1 MRMSNKNL
9 IGVPGGDDKENGKDA
24 LFKKIVPRSFI

>member
-9 IGVPGGDDKENGKDA
+9 IGVPGDDTENGKEA